1 MCKSVC
7 MYVCKYDKGIYGL
20 VAFVVMLTRSLVV
33 LSVVKPL
40 AEFFLKSRVQ
50 FHAKSIVRSVV
61 ESLGE
66 SVAKSLA

>member
-20 VAFVVMLTRSLVV
+20 VAFVVMLTRSFVV
-33 LSVVKPL
+33 RSVVKPL

-50 FHAKSIVRSVV
+50 FHVKSLVRSVV
-61 ESLGE
+61 ESSGE

>member
-7 MYVCKYDKGIYGL
+7 MYVCRYDKGIHDL

-33 LSVVKPL
+33 ISVVKPL
-40 AEFFLKSRVQ
+40 AEFFLKSCVQ
-50 FHAKSIVRSVV
+50 FHVKSLVRSVV
-61 ESLGE
+61 ESPGE

>member
-1 MCKSVC
+1 

-50 FHAKSIVRSVV
+50 FHVKSLVRSVV
-61 ESLGE
+61 ESLGK
-66 SVAKSLA
+66 SAAKSLA

>member
-33 LSVVKPL
+33 ISVVKSV

-50 FHAKSIVRSVV
+50 FHVKSFVRSVM
-61 ESLGE
+61 ESFGE